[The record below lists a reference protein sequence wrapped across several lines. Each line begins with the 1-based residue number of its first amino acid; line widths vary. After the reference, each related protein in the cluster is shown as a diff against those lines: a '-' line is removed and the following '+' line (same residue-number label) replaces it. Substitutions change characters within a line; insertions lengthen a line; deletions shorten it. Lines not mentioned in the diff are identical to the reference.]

1 MTILFLFQIAMLA
14 SSMSIHLGKPKITL
28 RQRDL
33 ELTCAARS
41 MTELCNGIGSQWSA
55 GKGERKVRSAVIK
68 DRSTSEGL
76 LTNVKLRMSLES
88 QHIRFVYDKV
98 M

>member
-1 MTILFLFQIAMLA
+1 
-14 SSMSIHLGKPKITL
+14 
-28 RQRDL
+28 
-33 ELTCAARS
+33 
-41 MTELCNGIGSQWSA
+41 MTELCNRIGSQLS
-55 GKGERKVRSAVIK
+55 GKKGERKVRSTVIK

-76 LTNVKLRMSLES
+76 LTSMKLRMSLES